1 LPALIRIYTL
11 AWLGLMVIGFANGVI
26 RQVSYRKWVG
36 ELPAHQISTVTS
48 IVFFGLAVW
57 LLERRWPLDSNGQAL
72 TIGLIW
78 VGLTVAF
85 EFLFMHYVRG
95 ILWSRLLHDYNV
107 LEGRV
112 WVFVLLW
119 VLLAPLVIHRIRS

>member
-1 LPALIRIYTL
+1 LIRIYTL
-11 AWLGLMVIGFANGVI
+11 AWLGLLVIGFANGVI
-26 RQVSYRKWVG
+26 REVSYRRWVG
-36 ELPAHQISTVTS
+36 ELAAHQISTVTA

-57 LLERRWPLDSNGQAL
+57 LLERRWPLASTGQAL
-72 TIGLIW
+72 AIGLIW

-95 ILWSRLLHDYNV
+95 LPWSKLLHDYNI

-112 WVFVLLW
+112 WAFVLLW
-119 VLLAPLVIHRIRS
+119 LLLAPVVVHRIRS

>member
-1 LPALIRIYTL
+1 MYIL
-11 AWLGLMVIGFANGVI
+11 AWLGLLAIGFANGAI
-26 RQVSYRKWVG
+26 REFFYGRWVG
-36 ELPAHQISTVTS
+36 EPAAHQISTVTA

-57 LLERRWPLDSNGQAL
+57 LLERRWPLASNGQAL
-72 TIGLIW
+72 AIGLIW
-78 VGLTVAF
+78 LGLTVAF

-95 ILWSRLLHDYNV
+95 IPWSRLLHDYNI

>member
-1 LPALIRIYTL
+1 MIRIYTL
-11 AWLGLMVIGFANGVI
+11 AWLGLMVIGCMNGVL
-26 RQVSYRKWVG
+26 REVSYKRWVG
-36 ELPAHQISTVTS
+36 ELAGHQISTVTA

-57 LLERRWPLDSNGQAL
+57 LLECRWPLGSSAQAL

-78 VGLTVAF
+78 LGLTVAF
-85 EFLFMHYVRG
+85 EFIFMHYVRG
-95 ILWSRLLHDYNV
+95 VPWSRLLDDYNV

-119 VLLAPLVIHRIRS
+119 VFLAPWVVHKVRS

>member
-1 LPALIRIYTL
+1 MIRIYTL
-11 AWLGLMVIGFANGVI
+11 AWLGLMVIGCMNGVL
-26 RQVSYRKWVG
+26 REVSYKRWVG
-36 ELPAHQISTVTS
+36 ELAGHQISTVTA

-57 LLERRWPLDSNGQAL
+57 LLERRWPLGSSAQAL

-78 VGLTVAF
+78 LGLTVAF
-85 EFLFMHYVRG
+85 EFIFMHYVRG
-95 ILWSRLLHDYNV
+95 MPWSRLLHDYNV

-119 VLLAPLVIHRIRS
+119 VFLAPWVVHKSRS